1 MDSNAILDS
10 NAIIKIKLITVG
22 LITHGCL
29 FKHIHVVKL
38 EALTVLANDPL
49 KRFDWKSF

>member
-1 MDSNAILDS
+1 MDSNAVVDS
-10 NAIIKIKLITVG
+10 NANIKIKLITVG
-22 LITHGCL
+22 LIIHGCL

-49 KRFDWKSF
+49 KLFD